1 VQRNTAVAAA
11 VLYTATENCQCPGEM
26 VRVCKGSRRRCLR
39 GMGPMSAKAAKE
51 VECVKIR
58 VKVWGLM
65 SLKVSMFRRF
75 GLEFSEIYTYCLC
88 PLHCTTV
95 QSISLTVLTISAL
108 SKLASHHSC
117 TELQPLQK
125 RSVGKREGTLVDT
138 QVDPIV
144 AADTA
149 VQKERAWSYAIADKG
164 I

>member
-1 VQRNTAVAAA
+1 
-11 VLYTATENCQCPGEM
+11 
-26 VRVCKGSRRRCLR
+26 
-39 GMGPMSAKAAKE
+39 MGPMSAKAAEE
-51 VECVKIR
+51 VQCVKIR

-65 SLKVSMFRRF
+65 RLKVSMFGRF
-75 GLEFSEIYTYCLC
+75 GLEFSKIYTYCLC
-88 PLHCTTV
+88 PLHCTTE

-125 RSVGKREGTLVDT
+125 RSVGKREGTLVNT